1 MKALLE
7 HAQTAWDSGDRE
19 TALKLLTE
27 IVKTDP
33 ANDAAWR
40 LLHIITAQIQTLD
53 NVSVPKALRWIERLV
68 AEKRVVEVVIDAFS
82 VDEEAHIFELYW
94 QGGSH
99 WVFSF
104 DSIQRSATLFC
115 PEAEEGA
122 RWLRI
127 PLTQVRGF
135 SGRPAAVGSLELVLE
150 CEGSEVYLGTTA
162 DFVGGSQWLAGA
174 NELLAFHK
182 NKELL

>member
-1 MKALLE
+1 MTTLLE
-7 HAQTAWDSGDRE
+7 HAQTAWASGDRE
-19 TALKLLTE
+19 TALQLLTE
-27 IVKTDP
+27 IVKTDH

-40 LLHIITAQIQTLD
+40 LLHTITAQTEK
-53 NVSVPKALRWIERLV
+53 VEFMPVPQALHWIERLV
-68 AEKRVVEVVIDAFS
+68 AEKRVVEVNIDAFS

-99 WVFSF
+99 WVFRF

-115 PEAEEGA
+115 PEAEESA

-127 PLTQVRGF
+127 PLKQVRGF
-135 SGRPAAVGSLELVLE
+135 SGRPVAAGSLELVLE

-162 DFVGGSQWLAGA
+162 DLVGGNRWLAGA

-182 NKELL
+182 NNRG